1 MGLSQVGLPTR
12 TKVDP
17 AVRRPLDLTARLQE
31 YAPGRPRVVRM
42 PSDWWDSP
50 AVAACPLNTGAQ
62 SGRTARKFT
71 RNTLKEWDL
80 VTLADDAEAIVG
92 EFVANAV
99 SHAARSA
106 EEPGL
111 PLGLRLLRR
120 TGEVMCAVLDPSD
133 RAPVLRTP
141 DRDEEA
147 GRGLQMVDALSDVWG
162 WSPVTGRGKA
172 VWAILFCAL
181 SRFADAHQTLT
192 TRPVAGGSGLGYSQS
207 AHAQCLSQ
215 REATERCPGPGGTR
229 RLTAPRSPPT
239 SCRRLSSPARAT
251 RRAGSGR
258 TGARCSRPG
267 WTRSRCSTTP
277 GPSTAR

>member
-1 MGLSQVGLPTR
+1 MSQVGLPTR

-17 AVRRPLDLTARLQE
+17 AVRRPLDLAARLRE

-99 SHAARSA
+99 SHAAGSVA
-106 EEPGL
+106 EPGQS
-111 PLGLRLLRR
+111 LGLRLLRR

-133 RAPVLRTP
+133 RAPVLRMP
-141 DRDEEA
+141 DRNEEA

-181 SRFADAHQTLT
+181 FM
-192 TRPVAGGSGLGYSQS
+192 
-207 AHAQCLSQ
+207 
-215 REATERCPGPGGTR
+215 
-229 RLTAPRSPPT
+229 
-239 SCRRLSSPARAT
+239 SC
-251 RRAGSGR
+251 
-258 TGARCSRPG
+258 
-267 WTRSRCSTTP
+267 
-277 GPSTAR
+277 

>member
-17 AVRRPLDLTARLQE
+17 AVRRPLALGAKLQCPPE
-31 YAPGRPRVVRM
+31 RPRVVRM

-50 AVAACPLNTGAQ
+50 EVAACSLSTGAQ

-71 RNTLKEWDL
+71 RNTLKEWGL
-80 VTLADDAEAIVG
+80 ATLADDAEAIVG

-99 SHAARSA
+99 SHAAYCLGA
-106 EEPGL
+106 ER

-133 RAPVLRTP
+133 AAPVLRMP
-141 DRDEEA
+141 DRNAEA
-147 GRGLQMVDALSDVWG
+147 GRGLQMVDTLSDVWG

-181 SRFADAHQTLT
+181 SPL
-192 TRPVAGGSGLGYSQS
+192 P
-207 AHAQCLSQ
+207 
-215 REATERCPGPGGTR
+215 P
-229 RLTAPRSPPT
+229 PPT
-239 SCRRLSSPARAT
+239 PRR
-251 RRAGSGR
+251 
-258 TGARCSRPG
+258 
-267 WTRSRCSTTP
+267 
-277 GPSTAR
+277 